1 MNPVAKR
8 IIRILSAVIFVAVIG
23 VLLFVTY
30 KAVTDKEAFKSWV
43 DTHMVLGAVMYVVAV
58 TLQIMVALIPG
69 GPIEVA
75 GGYAFGAI
83 GGIILFTLGATIGSI
98 VVFLLV
104 RKFGRHLTEVY
115 FQKHQISKLD
125 FLKEDRKRDPLFF
138 LLFLLPG
145 APKDLLCYVAGLTK
159 MRFHVFLVICSVGR
173 LPAVVG
179 SAVSG
184 HALNKEN
191 FVMALAAFLITAI
204 LSIAGFF
211 AYYHLTGKKQKD
223 NGGI

>member
-75 GGYAFGAI
+75 GGCAFGAI
-83 GGIILFTLGATIGSI
+83 GGIIEI
-98 VVFLLV
+98 
-104 RKFGRHLTEVY
+104 
-115 FQKHQISKLD
+115 HQS
-125 FLKEDRKRDPLFF
+125 
-138 LLFLLPG
+138 
-145 APKDLLCYVAGLTK
+145 
-159 MRFHVFLVICSVGR
+159 
-173 LPAVVG
+173 
-179 SAVSG
+179 
-184 HALNKEN
+184 
-191 FVMALAAFLITAI
+191 
-204 LSIAGFF
+204 LS
-211 AYYHLTGKKQKD
+211 LS
-223 NGGI
+223 